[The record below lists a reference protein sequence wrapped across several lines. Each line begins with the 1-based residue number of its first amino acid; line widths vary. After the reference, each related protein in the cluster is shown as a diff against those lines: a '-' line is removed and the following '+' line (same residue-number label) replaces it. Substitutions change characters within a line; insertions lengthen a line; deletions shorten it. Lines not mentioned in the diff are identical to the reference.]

1 MYLTIIDYGSGN
13 LRSVENAFSNAI
25 TDNNLK
31 CKIRV
36 TSDIHIIANADLL
49 VLPGVGSFPDC
60 RNGLQNI
67 PDTLYDYFTHNTF
80 IRSHF
85 SDKTISNNSNLSKH

>member
-36 TSDIHIIANADLL
+36 TSDIH
-49 VLPGVGSFPDC
+49 
-60 RNGLQNI
+60 
-67 PDTLYDYFTHNTF
+67 
-80 IRSHF
+80 
-85 SDKTISNNSNLSKH
+85 LSLIHI

>member
-1 MYLTIIDYGSGN
+1 MDLTIIDYGSGN

-49 VLPGVGSFPDC
+49 VLPGQVKP
-60 RNGLQNI
+60 
-67 PDTLYDYFTHNTF
+67 T
-80 IRSHF
+80 
-85 SDKTISNNSNLSKH
+85 NLHSL